1 MRRRAHRNYRP
12 QGLVATIGGTR
23 WDVKNVRTAKRTRL
37 PCYNQRMREC
47 PLCGE
52 SMRLSEREVQEKNG
66 TLRQVREWICP
77 ECDYFE
83 EADLEG

>member
-1 MRRRAHRNYRP
+1 
-12 QGLVATIGGTR
+12 VATIGAAR
-23 WDVKNVRTAKRTRL
+23 CDVKKCNGHSTAAP
-37 PCYNQRMREC
+37 PCYNQGMREC
-47 PLCGE
+47 PLCEG

>member
-1 MRRRAHRNYRP
+1 MARR
-12 QGLVATIGGTR
+12 GLVATIGAAR
-23 WDVKNVRTAKRTRL
+23 WDVKKCNRHPSAA
-37 PCYNQRMREC
+37 PACYNQGMREC

-66 TLRQVREWICP
+66 TMRQVREWICP

>member
-1 MRRRAHRNYRP
+1 M
-12 QGLVATIGGTR
+12 ATIGATHG
-23 WDVKNVRTAKRTRL
+23 DVKNVTDVEPPRP
-37 PCYNQRMREC
+37 PCYNRGMREC